1 MFRLMDHTRKV
12 AVGAALAAF
21 MVSQTALPGSVAKA
35 AFVDQPLPAFSETQ
49 SDELL
54 NIAEASRQVPR
65 VSIGDSRISVGE
77 TIEVPIT
84 LSSAPDGLAG
94 FHLLVD
100 LGDSNT
106 ARIVSVEFP
115 DFGMVFEEPRY
126 GEAVRLAAVD
136 VFQTAE
142 SNSTDII
149 LAVMTLEGVSAG
161 SIGAQLTIMQIDDDE
176 GNPLP
181 VTVSSGT
188 VSVY

>member
-1 MFRLMDHTRKV
+1 MFRFMDHTRKV

-21 MVSQTALPGSVAKA
+21 MVSQTALPGSVANA
-35 AFVDQPLPAFSETQ
+35 VFVDQVTPVISEALPEQ
-49 SDELL
+49 SL
-54 NIAEASRQVPR
+54 NVAGASGLVPR
-65 VSIGDSRISVGE
+65 VSIEDSRISVGE

-84 LSSAPDGLAG
+84 LSSAPEGLAG
-94 FHLLVD
+94 FYLMLD
-100 LGDSNT
+100 MGDSNT

-115 DFGMVFEEPRY
+115 DFGMVFEQPGY
-126 GEAVRLAAVD
+126 GNAVRLAAVD

-142 SNSTDII
+142 SNSTDIT
-149 LAVMTLEGVSAG
+149 LAVVTFEGVSAG

-181 VTVSSGT
+181 ASVSSGT